1 MIIVMSK
8 GYKNQHFMKNNFH
21 SEMYEK
27 FKLQT
32 VRNLKISLFFFL
44 YFSSQCIHII
54 NIRIVSDFKGK
65 QTTHTI
71 AFDALSYAFR
81 VTDRIR

>member
-21 SEMYEK
+21 SEMHEK
-27 FKLQT
+27 VQIANSKESENIT
-32 VRNLKISLFFFL
+32 FFL

-54 NIRIVSDFKGK
+54 NIRIVTSK
-65 QTTHTI
+65 
-71 AFDALSYAFR
+71 
-81 VTDRIR
+81 VTNNTYDSF